1 MMSINTT
8 STVRDLAIAIPGAT
22 RIFEQYGI
30 DYCCG
35 GGRTLVEACDRF
47 NVNLERLVGELRT
60 AADRSG
66 SSPDPGEWNKL
77 SLGQLMTHI
86 VDAHHVFTR
95 NELVRIGLLLNKV
108 ITKHG
113 STHPELAEVHR
124 IFEELNRDLLPHMLK
139 EEQVLFPYINR
150 IEDAVSKGRSL
161 EPPFFVTVQNPV
173 RMMMREHD
181 TAGELLAEMQRI
193 TNDYSP
199 PADAC
204 LSFRALYV
212 SLWELA
218 ADLHQHIHL
227 ENNILFPKAIDL
239 ENQAQPDWQESAHNY
254 NCSGFP
260 H

>member
-22 RIFEQYGI
+22 RIFEQFGI

-35 GGRTLVEACDRF
+35 GGRSLVDACDRS
-47 NVNLERLVGELRT
+47 NVNLERLVSELKT
-60 AADRSG
+60 AADKAG
-66 SSPDPGEWNKL
+66 SSHNPSEWNKL
-77 SLGQLMTHI
+77 SLCQLITHI

-95 NELVRIGLLLNKV
+95 NELVRIGLLLAKV
-108 ITKHG
+108 TAKHG
-113 STHPELAEVHR
+113 TTHPELSEVER
-124 IFEELNRDLLPHMLK
+124 IFQELNRELLPHMLK

-150 IEDAVSKGRSL
+150 IEGSISNGSSL

-193 TNDYSP
+193 TNDYAP
-199 PADAC
+199 PPDAC

-212 SLWELA
+212 GLWELA

-227 ENNILFPKAIDL
+227 ENNILFPKAIEL
-239 ENQAQPDWQESAHNY
+239 ENQAQPQWEASAEDY
-254 NCSGFP
+254 KCSGFA